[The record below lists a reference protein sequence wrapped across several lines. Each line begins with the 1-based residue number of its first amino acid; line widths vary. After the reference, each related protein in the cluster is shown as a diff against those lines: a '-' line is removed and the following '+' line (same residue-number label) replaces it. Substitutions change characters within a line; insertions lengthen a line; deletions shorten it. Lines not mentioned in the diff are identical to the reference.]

1 MESMRAVGYTL
12 ETAIADL
19 IDNSITAGADQ
30 IDIRFRSDPEPQLA
44 VVDNGAGMDQD
55 TLLNAMRLAG
65 QPPSRARSTTD
76 LGRFGLGLKTAS
88 LSQARSLTV
97 VTNREQ
103 QIRAVRWDLDHLLDT
118 GRWSLQILEIAE
130 ARALPWFDQLELHGH
145 GTLVIWDRMDQL
157 HATPDQVER
166 QLDELMGQVRD
177 HLGLVFHRFTSATMP
192 PLEQP
197 LALRI
202 NGNPVAGVDPFLVDS
217 KGTQRGQLE
226 RIKVE
231 DSVITVQPYTL
242 PYINKLKAS
251 ERRAA
256 QIPGALRDSQGF
268 YVYRAGRLV
277 LWGTWFRLMP
287 RDDLGKLARVQVD
300 VPNSL
305 DHLWALDI
313 KKSSVSP
320 PPEVRRRLAQI
331 AGQIVRPSKRVH
343 QYRGR
348 VVNAD
353 DKQHIW
359 NLFQERGEFHYELNR
374 EHPLMSAFSLSLDD
388 RHVSAFEN
396 LLRLIEATFPVEDA
410 YNRLGGDQPHSRPSV
425 GADEL
430 GEIARVWMHV
440 TGDTVE
446 DAARKLA
453 FVDVFAEIDDL
464 EAFLREVA
472 DD

>member
-1 MESMRAVGYTL
+1 
-12 ETAIADL
+12 
-19 IDNSITAGADQ
+19 
-30 IDIRFRSDPEPQLA
+30 
-44 VVDNGAGMDQD
+44 
-55 TLLNAMRLAG
+55 
-65 QPPSRARSTTD
+65 
-76 LGRFGLGLKTAS
+76 
-88 LSQARSLTV
+88 
-97 VTNREQ
+97 
-103 QIRAVRWDLDHLLDT
+103 
-118 GRWSLQILEIAE
+118 
-130 ARALPWFDQLELHGH
+130 
-145 GTLVIWDRMDQL
+145 
-157 HATPDQVER
+157 
-166 QLDELMGQVRD
+166 
-177 HLGLVFHRFTSATMP
+177 
-192 PLEQP
+192 
-197 LALRI
+197 
-202 NGNPVAGVDPFLVDS
+202 VDS